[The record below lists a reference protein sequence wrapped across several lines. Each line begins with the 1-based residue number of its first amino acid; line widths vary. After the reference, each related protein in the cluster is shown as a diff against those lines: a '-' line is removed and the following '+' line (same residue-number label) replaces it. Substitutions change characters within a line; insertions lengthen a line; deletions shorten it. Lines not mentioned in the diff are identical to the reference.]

1 MGRFALLAGL
11 LAGAKAVAMS
21 LALTLS
27 GTPSSLG
34 RADTITPSARPGRVW
49 LGRWRHVRRAR
60 ARSSGRWRFRA
71 RRLARRID
79 PGGTVMS
86 ISIAP

>member
-49 LGRWRHVRRAR
+49 LGR
-60 ARSSGRWRFRA
+60 
-71 RRLARRID
+71 
-79 PGGTVMS
+79 
-86 ISIAP
+86 

>member
-1 MGRFALLAGL
+1 MGRFALLAGR

-49 LGRWRHVRRAR
+49 LGRWRHGEMSSRAEFREVAVPGEAAASRAR
-60 ARSSGRWRFRA
+60 GAHP
-71 RRLARRID
+71 D
-79 PGGTVMS
+79 PRG
-86 ISIAP
+86 